1 MYAPKKNSFQRRSIK
16 GGQHETTSSSFP
28 IALAL
33 GATILV
39 PGPGAQ
45 AAPTAITACQTITQ
59 PGSYV
64 LANDLTSTSADCL
77 VITTSFV
84 TINLAGFSIS
94 VGLPR
99 TAILATSG
107 TPLQGIAVRNG
118 SITASAGV
126 NLDAAGGSIVEGL
139 RVFVLGAGIS
149 ATGIVR
155 GNAVT
160 GGSANVPVSQFGINA
175 SGIVTDNYVTGFGRA
190 TGIIA
195 DGIVRGN
202 TATNNLGGIHAGAG
216 STVIGNTA
224 TNNSGF
230 GMGFGISADCPSN
243 LTDNTAVNN
252 HTNLVLNGDGC
263 HNEDN
268 VAP

>member
-175 SGIVTDNYVTGFGRA
+175 SGIVTDYVTGFGRA

>member
-1 MYAPKKNSFQRRSIK
+1 MRQPTAL
-16 GGQHETTSSSFP
+16 FP

-39 PGPGAQ
+39 PGPGAR
-45 AAPTAITACQTITQ
+45 AAPIAITACQTISQ

-64 LANDLTSTSADCL
+64 LANNLTGSGDCL
-77 VITTSFV
+77 VIITSFV

-94 VGLPR
+94 ASLGG
-99 TAILATSG
+99 TGILVTSG
-107 TPLQGIAVRNG
+107 TRLQGIAVRNG
-118 SITASAGV
+118 SITAGDAV
-126 NLDAAGGSIVEGL
+126 NLDASDGSIVEGL
-139 RVFVLGAGIS
+139 RVSVSRAGIS

-155 GNAVT
+155 DNTVI
-160 GGSANVPVSQFGINA
+160 GSSIQTPLSSFGINA

-190 TGIIA
+190 AGIVA
-195 DGIVRGN
+195 DGTIRGN
-202 TATNNLGGIHAGAG
+202 TVTLNTEGIHAGVG
-216 STVIGNTA
+216 STLIGNTA
-224 TNNSGF
+224 MNNSGF
-230 GMGFGISADCPSN
+230 IGIGISVDCPSN

-252 HTNLVLNGDGC
+252 RPGPNLVLNGEGC